1 MTSRLIALATTA
13 VATVAVLASASLAFA
28 GPFAGPFAGHA
39 TQAAAPTPVAAAS
52 VKLVQ
57 LERVVITGKRL
68 PQGQ

>member
-1 MTSRLIALATTA
+1 MTSRLIAIATTA

-28 GPFAGPFAGHA
+28 GNAGHEVA
-39 TQAAAPTPVAAAS
+39 LTRVAAPAVTV
-52 VKLVQ
+52 VQ